1 MAVCLY
7 VFVDAVQGCLNH
19 QMFFP
24 NQGIHNNGVFRLCV
38 HASGREVLTAV
49 IYLNIHAFR

>member
-19 QMFFP
+19 QMFFR